1 MMTPY
6 DVFMSGIIPDS
17 TVIYRAVL
25 HYGVELALALADN
38 VARKGIQ
45 QCNICGNVY
54 HEAYIDY
61 GVCNI
66 CHSLLISDNRDTP
79 IAF

>member
-1 MMTPY
+1 MTTPY
-6 DVFMSGIIPDS
+6 DVFVSGIIPDS

-45 QCNICGNVY
+45 QCEICGNVY

-61 GVCNI
+61 GACDVCYEI
-66 CHSLLISDNRDTP
+66 LLSEDPLNN